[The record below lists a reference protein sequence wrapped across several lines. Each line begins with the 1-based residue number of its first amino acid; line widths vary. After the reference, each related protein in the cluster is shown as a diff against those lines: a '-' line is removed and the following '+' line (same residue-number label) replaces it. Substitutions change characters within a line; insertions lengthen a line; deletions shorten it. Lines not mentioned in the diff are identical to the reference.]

1 MASTDPTLCVNDGE
15 MTKSDESNS
24 WCGGV
29 VCRLQR
35 ELGACAAQE
44 PVYEATVNTS
54 SGKCWF
60 LGGSKRFIVS
70 LGQTRGHIRIPEGDT
85 VPKATDT
92 CFACTCTGVCVSC
105 CCYSLSDS
113 KAWEV
118 DTCRGHYNNVSSV
131 LFHPRQDLILSKP
144 CFSVCLNHCQNSEF
158 LRDPKITFT
167 YTCTCICGEDTCSY
181 NNHDCVKC

>member
-1 MASTDPTLCVNDGE
+1 M
-15 MTKSDESNS
+15 
-24 WCGGV
+24 
-29 VCRLQR
+29 
-35 ELGACAAQE
+35 
-44 PVYEATVNTS
+44 
-54 SGKCWF
+54 
-60 LGGSKRFIVS
+60 GGSKRFIVS

-144 CFSVCLNHCQNSEF
+144 CFSVCLNHCHKIQSFTETRKSHSPVYVEKIHVARTIMCEVLVAASIRLQYPHRSSE
-158 LRDPKITFT
+158 LLQWL
-167 YTCTCICGEDTCSY
+167 ESS
-181 NNHDCVKC
+181 